1 MGRTG
6 DTIHKL
12 RLPLSCHTEFDPV
25 DCKKQL
31 RVCPKSQGCWVDAQ
45 LGRIPI
51 SCKEG
56 INMEIQKAHR
66 IQL

>member
-1 MGRTG
+1 MSRTEG
-6 DTIHKL
+6 AIHKL
-12 RLPLSCHTEFDPV
+12 HPSFSCHTEFDPV

-31 RVCPKSQGCWVDAQ
+31 RVHPKSQGWWVDTE

-51 SCKEG
+51 PCKEG
-56 INMEIQKAHR
+56 IHIEMQKARR